1 MVQCGNCQPWLRA
14 IDVVAMTHAH
24 PQSGA
29 AILAA
34 MLTVALVATFATTV
48 MWQQYRSIEVERAE
62 RARVQVA
69 WLSTAALDWARLV
82 LREDARAS
90 TADHLAE
97 PWTALFDGVQLS
109 KFLAA
114 DNKITDNDL
123 NASTNSTLTGQ
134 IIDLQ
139 SRLNVTNLIDNNA
152 LSEPDVRSFTRLFEL
167 LGLPAGELTGMANQ
181 LLKVATTEL
190 SESTA
195 NIALSPHRVEQLA
208 WLGLS
213 APTLAALQP
222 YITLLPARTP
232 INLNT
237 ASAEVIYASTAALS
251 LGDARKLVKLRNAN
265 AFRTLADTAG
275 KLGDVPDPFTE
286 GRHGVASSYFEVRT
300 RLKLN
305 QTWLE
310 ERATVQRDGTSVRV
324 ILRARGA
331 VDSSQPTTPATRQT
345 PPALKSP

>member
-14 IDVVAMTHAH
+14 IDVMIMTHTH

-34 MLTVALVATFATTV
+34 MLTVALVATFAATA
-48 MWQQYRSIEVERAE
+48 MWQQYRTVEVETAE
-62 RARVQVA
+62 RARVQA
-69 WLSTAALDWARLV
+69 ARLSTAALDWARLV
-82 LREDARAS
+82 LREDARAG

-97 PWTALFDGVQLS
+97 PWAALFDGVQLS
-109 KFLAA
+109 KFLAV
-114 DNKITDNDL
+114 DKKNTDGESNTSL
-123 NASTNSTLTGQ
+123 NANLTGQ

-139 SRLNVTNLIDNNA
+139 SRLNVTNLIDKKA
-152 LSEPDVRSFTRLFEL
+152 LSEPDVQSFTRLFKL
-167 LGLPAGELTGMANQ
+167 LGLPAAELTGMANQ
-181 LLKVATTEL
+181 LLKVTGTEPSATKTGL
-190 SESTA
+190 
-195 NIALSPHRVEQLA
+195 PPQRVEQLV

-237 ASAEVIYASTAALS
+237 ASAEVIYASTAALP
-251 LGDARKLVKLRNAN
+251 LGDARKLVRLRKAKP
-265 AFRTLADTAG
+265 FRTLADTAG
-275 KLGDVPDPFTE
+275 KLGDLPAPFTE
-286 GRHGVASSYFEVRT
+286 GRHGVETSYFEVRT

-324 ILRARGA
+324 ILRERGA
-331 VDSSQPTTPATRQT
+331 VNASQPATPAKRQT